1 MNSHEGSTE
10 SVRRKRWLCVAYAFP
25 PINRSGTHRTLGFV
39 KHLDR
44 MGWKATV
51 LTVRPR
57 DELLDESLSDEVP
70 ASTTVLRTAWVDCV
84 GVVKRSLLPRT
95 GAGAS
100 PGAVGS
106 GRCDTTFAVSKAGR
120 PGFRDWCGRL
130 LQTPDS
136 RIGWIGPAVRAAMRE
151 IRLRR
156 PAVLYSTSPYM
167 SAHLIALILSRRTG
181 LPWVADFRDPWTL
194 NPFREL
200 PYASLRRWDEWLE
213 RRVLAR
219 ASHIVCCTPTMTQGL
234 CRRTAGIRNKC
245 STILNGF
252 DAQRLHGLKP
262 KRDAPDDHFV
272 LTHCGQFYGGR
283 SPRVWFEALRR
294 ALRRTPEIAQKL
306 HVVLIGPTTFDGG
319 SLCDLAN
326 SYGLADVVDVLGPRS
341 HAEALAYM
349 AGSDALILAASGGTG
364 GELQVPNKLYEYIAM
379 RKPIIAT
386 CSRGNPV
393 IDILN
398 EARAE
403 AFVCEPDEAEVLADE
418 LTRLVRQRCIEVPS
432 PWSGVERFERSHRAA
447 ELAAVFDRVVR
458 VVGASNRSSAVPAS
472 VRIVDRSDR
481 LPLGNI
487 RPYPA

>member
-151 IRLRR
+151 R
-156 PAVLYSTSPYM
+156 
-167 SAHLIALILSRRTG
+167 
-181 LPWVADFRDPWTL
+181 
-194 NPFREL
+194 
-200 PYASLRRWDEWLE
+200 LE
-213 RRVLAR
+213 REPNLQIDYATIADAESLEEVTDPVAEMVALVAARV
-219 ASHIVCCTPTMTQGL
+219 G
-234 CRRTAGIRNKC
+234 K
-245 STILNGF
+245 
-252 DAQRLHGLKP
+252 
-262 KRDAPDDHFV
+262 
-272 LTHCGQFYGGR
+272 
-283 SPRVWFEALRR
+283 
-294 ALRRTPEIAQKL
+294 
-306 HVVLIGPTTFDGG
+306 
-319 SLCDLAN
+319 
-326 SYGLADVVDVLGPRS
+326 
-341 HAEALAYM
+341 
-349 AGSDALILAASGGTG
+349 
-364 GELQVPNKLYEYIAM
+364 
-379 RKPIIAT
+379 
-386 CSRGNPV
+386 
-393 IDILN
+393 
-398 EARAE
+398 
-403 AFVCEPDEAEVLADE
+403 
-418 LTRLVRQRCIEVPS
+418 TRLIDNLPIKRPEA
-432 PWSGVERFERSHRAA
+432 GV
-447 ELAAVFDRVVR
+447 D
-458 VVGASNRSSAVPAS
+458 
-472 VRIVDRSDR
+472 
-481 LPLGNI
+481 
-487 RPYPA
+487 